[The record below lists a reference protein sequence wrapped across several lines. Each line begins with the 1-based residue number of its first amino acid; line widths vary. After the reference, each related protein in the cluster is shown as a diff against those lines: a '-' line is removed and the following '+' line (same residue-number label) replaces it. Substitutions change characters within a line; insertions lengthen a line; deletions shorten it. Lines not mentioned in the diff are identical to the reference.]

1 MRPSLPVDG
10 IDIILGNN
18 LGGCL
23 VSPPPVVTDVPLP
36 LEKPDKC
43 LQDFP
48 EVFTACAVTRAMA
61 RAQIRS
67 PSDGSNMF
75 VSGLFIAELP
85 APLSYDELVEA
96 QGID

>member
-61 RAQIRS
+61 RAQISNKIRGRS
-67 PSDGSNMF
+67 
-75 VSGLFIAELP
+75 IAV
-85 APLSYDELVEA
+85 VESA
-96 QGID
+96 C